1 MNNLELKNFKVS
13 IKDKDIVRDINLVLK
28 EGEIT
33 VIMGPNGSG
42 KSTLANGLMGHPK
55 LNTSGCALLAGKDL
69 LKLSPDERSKQGL
82 FLSFQHPEEISGITV
97 SSFLRT
103 ALNSRRSKD
112 DPIKIPEYIKI
123 LNEKMKLLNI
133 SKEFASRYLNQ
144 GFSGGE
150 KKKMEMLQLA
160 MLKPKV
166 AILDE
171 TDSGLDID
179 ALKSVCDGIN
189 KIKEENKTMSILIIT
204 HYQRMLNY
212 LKPDKVLIMLE
223 GQLVKQGGPE
233 LAEEIEKK
241 GYEFL
246 KKKMIKLTKL

>member
-1 MNNLELKNFKVS
+1 MNTLELKDLK
-13 IKDKDIVRDINLVLK
+13 IKIGEKNIVKGINLVLK

-42 KSTLANGLMGHPK
+42 KSTLANGLMGQPR
-55 LNTSGCALLAGKDL
+55 LNTEGSALLAGKDL
-69 LKLSPDERSKQGL
+69 LNLSPDERSRQGL
-82 FLSFQHPEEISGITV
+82 FLSFQYPEEISGVTV

-103 ALNSRRSKD
+103 AINARRAKEN
-112 DPIKIPEYIKI
+112 PIRIPEYIKI

-133 SKEFASRYLNQ
+133 PKEFAARYLNQ

-150 KKKMEMLQLA
+150 KKKMEMLQLS

-179 ALKSVCDGIN
+179 ALKSVCEGLN
-189 KIKEENKTMSILIIT
+189 KIREENKSMSILIIT

-212 LKPDKVLIMLE
+212 LTPNHVCILSDGKI
-223 GQLVKQGGPE
+223 VKTGGAE
-233 LAEEIEKK
+233 LAHELEKN
-241 GYEFL
+241 GYEAY
-246 KKKMIKLTKL
+246 K

>member
-1 MNNLELKNFKVS
+1 MNTLELKDFKVK
-13 IKDKDIVRDINLVLK
+13 IKEKNIVNGINLVLK

-42 KSTLANGLMGHPK
+42 KSTLANGLMGHPH
-55 LNTSGCALLAGKDL
+55 LTTEGSALLAGKDL

-82 FLSFQHPEEISGITV
+82 FLSFQYPEEISGVTV

-103 ALNSRRSKD
+103 ALNARRPKNN
-112 DPIKIPEYIKI
+112 PIKIPEYIKL

-133 SKEFASRYLNQ
+133 PKEFASRYLNH

-160 MLKPKV
+160 LLTPKV

-179 ALKSVCDGIN
+179 ALKSVCEGLN
-189 KIKEENKTMSILIIT
+189 KIREENKNMSILIIT

-212 LKPDKVLIMLE
+212 LTPNHVCIMNK
-223 GQLVKQGGPE
+223 GKIV
-233 LAEEIEKK
+233 KK
-241 GYEFL
+241 GDAKLAQDLEKNGYEEY
-246 KKKMIKLTKL
+246 K